1 LWNSKVERVVSG
13 VVRGGFEGEPESR
26 VACVEAERVFGFGRG
41 AEGGMKTTR
50 EVVEQ
55 RRKRKKRG
63 MRRRNIIEE
72 RVSIEPILVICQME
86 GLKSWAWVV
95 CTEILPAC

>member
-1 LWNSKVERVVSG
+1 
-13 VVRGGFEGEPESR
+13 
-26 VACVEAERVFGFGRG
+26 
-41 AEGGMKTTR
+41 
-50 EVVEQ
+50 
-55 RRKRKKRG
+55 